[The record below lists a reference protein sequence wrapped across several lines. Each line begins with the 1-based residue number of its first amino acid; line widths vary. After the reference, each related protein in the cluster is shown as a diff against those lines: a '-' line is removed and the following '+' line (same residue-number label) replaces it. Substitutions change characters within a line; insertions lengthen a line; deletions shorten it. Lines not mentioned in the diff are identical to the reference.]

1 MSMYERDSDFPI
13 CVSAESEFDH
23 VVSTQSEA
31 FDGDDIV
38 DITYENA
45 AELLSLLNIGD
56 AEAIGKLLIKEKAEL
71 VFSRAQH
78 QHYGRIVFKNKT
90 ANEIGRAHV

>member
-13 CVSAESEFDH
+13 RVSEESEFDH
-23 VVSTQSEA
+23 VVGTQSEA
-31 FDGDDIV
+31 FDGFDII
-38 DITYENA
+38 DIAYDNT

-56 AEAIGKLLIKEKAEL
+56 AEAIGKLLIKAKAEL

-78 QHYGRIVFKNKT
+78 QHYGRIVFANKT
-90 ANEIGRAHV
+90 ANEVAA